1 MGPVLGGYNLTTL
14 PHSWDDAKVLR
25 VEIDKIWRKLTKL
38 LPQAGTVL
46 FLQRDL
52 DAFRHRGETFHRVL
66 VDADQH
72 IGLRVIGGGT
82 TARDVL

>member
-1 MGPVLGGYNLTTL
+1 
-14 PHSWDDAKVLR
+14 
-25 VEIDKIWRKLTKL
+25 
-38 LPQAGTVL
+38 
-46 FLQRDL
+46 
-52 DAFRHRGETFHRVL
+52 VL